1 MAPPE
6 LLNLESKS
14 APITAADMSDVGL
27 ICENVKNVLIK
38 NLCVII
44 NS

>member
-6 LLNLESKS
+6 LLNLKFKS
-14 APITAADMSDVGL
+14 APITAADMCDVGL
-27 ICENVKNVLIK
+27 ISENVKDVFMN
-38 NLCVII
+38 NARVII

>member
-6 LLNLESKS
+6 LLNLKFKS
-14 APITAADMSDVGL
+14 APITAADMCDVGL
-27 ICENVKNVLIK
+27 ISENVKLE
-38 NLCVII
+38 LMRSSHMII